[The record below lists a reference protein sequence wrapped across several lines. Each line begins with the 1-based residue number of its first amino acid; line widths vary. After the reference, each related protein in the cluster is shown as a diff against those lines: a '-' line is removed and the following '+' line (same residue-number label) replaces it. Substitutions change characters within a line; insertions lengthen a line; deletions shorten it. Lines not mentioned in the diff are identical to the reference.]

1 MLELYGTSDSFKPI
15 LDIELDPEETR
26 TQKGAN
32 ADRAISTLSGR
43 RNRVQIGA
51 ADPVLIADNWSKNEQ
66 LDDEIRS
73 LLDRYDV
80 YSARFAFSFLA
91 DRGCRF
97 VWARVSGHLSTR
109 LNLQEETDCIVL
121 DIFPRQITQT
131 KKVKRTFGVT
141 PKLKLSFF
149 ELELKGESSGE
160 ELYYEPNM
168 VSAGLLTTSPSWTFT
183 SAGKHG
189 LTATNEIFLL
199 VRAPKN
205 SGLVAR
211 FSVGGEVQTAFG
223 PIPLLK
229 YRDPKLLN
237 RKIELA

>member
-91 DRGCRF
+91 DCIGYF
-97 VWARVSGHLSTR
+97 PSA
-109 LNLQEETDCIVL
+109 NYANEEGQKNIWSYT
-121 DIFPRQITQT
+121 
-131 KKVKRTFGVT
+131 KVKAQFFRT
-141 PKLKLSFF
+141 
-149 ELELKGESSGE
+149 
-160 ELYYEPNM
+160 
-168 VSAGLLTTSPSWTFT
+168 
-183 SAGKHG
+183 
-189 LTATNEIFLL
+189 
-199 VRAPKN
+199 
-205 SGLVAR
+205 
-211 FSVGGEVQTAFG
+211 
-223 PIPLLK
+223 
-229 YRDPKLLN
+229 
-237 RKIELA
+237 